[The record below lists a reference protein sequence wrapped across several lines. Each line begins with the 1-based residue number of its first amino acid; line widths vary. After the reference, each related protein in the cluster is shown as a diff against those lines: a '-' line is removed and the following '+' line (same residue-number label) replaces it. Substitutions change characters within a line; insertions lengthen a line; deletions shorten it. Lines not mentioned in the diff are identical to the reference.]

1 MAGPELRVL
10 LVALALAAGACDRR
24 TSEADP
30 SSITVKLPPPRPHA
44 PAPAFR
50 AVANNSNPAQS
61 P

>member
-1 MAGPELRVL
+1 

-24 TSEADP
+24 TSESDP
-30 SSITVKLPPPRPHA
+30 SSITEKLPPPRPHA

>member
-1 MAGPELRVL
+1 

-24 TSEADP
+24 TSEADR